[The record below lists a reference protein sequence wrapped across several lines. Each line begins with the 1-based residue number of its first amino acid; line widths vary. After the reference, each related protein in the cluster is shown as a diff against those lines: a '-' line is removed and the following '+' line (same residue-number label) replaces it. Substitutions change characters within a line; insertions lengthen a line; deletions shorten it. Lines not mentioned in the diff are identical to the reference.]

1 MQTKITPNSLRTT
14 ITTGY
19 KAVIMSDLHLGMKDC
34 KPSKILEFLDS
45 MRTDILILNGDVID
59 FDALRRGSKWK
70 NKHTKVITK
79 ILDISRHIPVIYI
92 RGNHDDDIRE
102 FFGMEIG
109 NIQFTDEYIIE
120 NKEWV
125 EDDVYNH
132 RRYLVFHG
140 DQIDVFTSKF
150 KLLTQIGSMGYDLAL
165 RLNTIYNKYREWRKL
180 PYHSISKSIKE
191 NFKKAWTFINNFEEN
206 AVQYGKRKSCDGVI
220 CGHIHIP
227 AMKEINGMKYYN
239 SGDWVENF
247 TAIVIT
253 KDYKFE
259 LIQM

>member
-1 MQTKITPNSLRTT
+1 MQTKITPNSLKTT

-79 ILDISRHIPVIYI
+79 ILNISRHVPVIYI

-120 NKEWV
+120 NKEW
-125 EDDVYNH
+125 
-132 RRYLVFHG
+132 
-140 DQIDVFTSKF
+140 I
-150 KLLTQIGSMGYDLAL
+150 
-165 RLNTIYNKYREWRKL
+165 
-180 PYHSISKSIKE
+180 
-191 NFKKAWTFINNFEEN
+191 
-206 AVQYGKRKSCDGVI
+206 
-220 CGHIHIP
+220 
-227 AMKEINGMKYYN
+227 
-239 SGDWVENF
+239 
-247 TAIVIT
+247 
-253 KDYKFE
+253 
-259 LIQM
+259 

>member
-1 MQTKITPNSLRTT
+1 
-14 ITTGY
+14 
-19 KAVIMSDLHLGMKDC
+19 
-34 KPSKILEFLDS
+34 
-45 MRTDILILNGDVID
+45 
-59 FDALRRGSKWK
+59 
-70 NKHTKVITK
+70 
-79 ILDISRHIPVIYI
+79 
-92 RGNHDDDIRE
+92 
-102 FFGMEIG
+102 
-109 NIQFTDEYIIE
+109 
-120 NKEWV
+120 
-125 EDDVYNH
+125 
-132 RRYLVFHG
+132 
-140 DQIDVFTSKF
+140 
-150 KLLTQIGSMGYDLAL
+150 
-165 RLNTIYNKYREWRKL
+165 LNTIYNKYREWRKL

-227 AMKEINGMKYYN
+227 VMKEIDGMKYYN

>member
-1 MQTKITPNSLRTT
+1 MN
-14 ITTGY
+14 Y
-19 KAVIMSDLHLGMKDC
+19 KVVVMSDLHLGMKDC
-34 KPSKILEFLDS
+34 KPQKILDFLDS
-45 MRTDILILNGDVID
+45 MRTDLLILNGDVID

-79 ILDISRHIPVIYI
+79 ILDISRHVPVVYI

-109 NIQFTDEYIIE
+109 NVQFTDEYIIDT
-120 NKEWV
+120 KEWI
-125 EDDVYNH
+125 ENDVYEI

-140 DQIDVFTSKF
+140 DQIDVTSKF
-150 KLLTQIGSMGYDLAL
+150 KLLTQIGSVGYDLAL
-165 RLNTIYNKYREWRKL
+165 RLNTIYNRYREWRKL
-180 PYHSISKSIKE
+180 PYYSISKRIKE
-191 NFKKAWTFINNFEEN
+191 NFKKALSFINNFEEN
-206 AVQYGKRKSCDGVI
+206 AVHYAKRKGCNGVI

-227 AMKEINGMKYYN
+227 VIKEIDEIKYYN

-247 TAIVIT
+247 TSVVLT
-253 KDYKFE
+253 KDYRFE

>member
-1 MQTKITPNSLRTT
+1 MTT
-14 ITTGY
+14 TTGY

-34 KPSKILEFLDS
+34 KPQKILDFLDS
-45 MRTDILILNGDVID
+45 MRTDLLILNGDIID

-79 ILDISRHIPVIYI
+79 ILDISRHVPVIYL

-109 NIQFTDEYIIE
+109 NIQFADEYIIDV
-120 NKEWV
+120 KEWMG
-125 EDDVYNH
+125 DDVFNN

-140 DQIDVFTSKF
+140 DQIDIFTSKF

-180 PYHSISKSIKE
+180 PYYSISKKIKE
-191 NFKKAWTFINNFEEN
+191 NFKKALSFINDFEEN
-206 AVQYGKRKSCDGVI
+206 AVQYGKRKSCNGVI

-227 AMKEINGMKYYN
+227 VMKEINGIQYYN

-247 TAIVIT
+247 TAIVLT
-253 KDYKFE
+253 SDYKWE
-259 LIQM
+259 LLVKI

>member
-1 MQTKITPNSLRTT
+1 MTT
-14 ITTGY
+14 TTGY
-19 KAVIMSDLHLGMKDC
+19 RTVIMSDLHLGMKDC

-45 MRTDILILNGDVID
+45 MRTDLLILNGDIID

-79 ILDISRHIPVIYI
+79 ILDISRHVPVIYI

-109 NIQFTDEYIIE
+109 NIQFVDEYVIE
-120 NKEWV
+120 TEEWI
-125 EDDVYNH
+125 EHDVFEH
-132 RRYLVFHG
+132 RRFLVFHG
-140 DQIDVFTSKF
+140 DQIDAITSKF
-150 KLLTQIGSMGYDLAL
+150 KLLAQIGSMGYDLAL

-180 PYHSISKSIKE
+180 PYYSISKKIKE

-206 AVQYGKRKSCDGVI
+206 AIKYGKLKSCDGVI

-227 AMKEINGMKYYN
+227 VMKDIHGLKYYN

>member
-1 MQTKITPNSLRTT
+1 MQTKITPNSLKTT

-45 MRTDILILNGDVID
+45 MRTDILILNGDIID

-70 NKHTKVITK
+70 NKH
-79 ILDISRHIPVIYI
+79 
-92 RGNHDDDIRE
+92 
-102 FFGMEIG
+102 
-109 NIQFTDEYIIE
+109 
-120 NKEWV
+120 WV

-206 AVQYGKRKSCDGVI
+206 AVQYGKRKSCHGVI

-227 AMKEINGMKYYN
+227 VIKEINGMKYYN

-253 KDYKFE
+253 NDYKFE

>member
-1 MQTKITPNSLRTT
+1 MTTT
-14 ITTGY
+14 IGY
-19 KAVIMSDLHLGMKDC
+19 KTVIMSDLHLGMKDC
-34 KPSKILEFLDS
+34 KPNKILEFLDS
-45 MRTDILILNGDVID
+45 MRTDLLILNGDIID

-79 ILDISRHIPVIYI
+79 ILDISRHVPVIYI

-102 FFGMEIG
+102 LFGMNIG
-109 NIQFTDEYIIE
+109 NIQFVDEYIIE
-120 NKEWV
+120 TKEWI
-125 EDDVYNH
+125 EHDVFKH
-132 RRYLVFHG
+132 RRFLVFHG
-140 DQIDVFTSKF
+140 DQIDAITSKF

-180 PYHSISKSIKE
+180 PYYSISKKIKE

-206 AVQYGKRKSCDGVI
+206 AIQYGKRKSCDGVI

-227 AMKEINGMKYYN
+227 VIKEIDGLKYYN
-239 SGDWVENF
+239 SGDWVENY
-247 TAIVIT
+247 TAIVLT
-253 KDYKFE
+253 YEDKFE